1 MMALSSAGGLW
12 QKPAMEKTTLLDG
25 LRHIA
30 GDYDAFILD
39 LWGVLHDG
47 HQPYP
52 GVVDCLMEMKR
63 VGKKRVILS
72 NAPRRI
78 EPVIA
83 RITEIGIPPEAY
95 DGIMTSGQDAWEHLQ
110 MRGRSGGIP
119 FYAQLGKR
127 CLFIGP
133 DRDLGLL
140 EGVPHERVEDP
151 LKADFCLCTGIVERD
166 DMLDAYEPTLKA
178 LAKRGTP
185 MICANPDLVVRHGE
199 RLELC
204 AGSLAAL
211 FEELRGTVLYH
222 GKPFPDV
229 YDHVFALLGHPDP
242 QRTLAIGDSLRTDM
256 GGAQTIGVDALLIT
270 DGIHA
275 EEFGVAS
282 GGGDIDMELVREAC
296 RDEGLSPRAFMR
308 RLVW

>member
-1 MMALSSAGGLW
+1 M
-12 QKPAMEKTTLLDG
+12 QRITLLDG
-25 LRHIA
+25 LRQIA

-47 HQPYP
+47 QKPYP
-52 GVVDCLMEMKR
+52 GVVDCLMEMKKA
-63 VGKKRVILS
+63 GKKRVILS
-72 NAPRRI
+72 NAPRSI

-95 DGIMTSGQDAWEHLQ
+95 DGVMTSGQDAWEHLLH
-110 MRGRSGGIP
+110 RGRDSGIP

-127 CLFIGP
+127 CYFIGP

-140 EGVPHERVEDP
+140 EKVVHQRVDDP
-151 LKADFCLCTGIVERD
+151 RTADFCLCTGIVERE
-166 DMLDAYEPTLKA
+166 DMLDVYEPTLKA
-178 LAKRGTP
+178 LAKRGVP
-185 MICANPDLVVRHGE
+185 MICANPDLVVRNGA

-204 AGSLAAL
+204 AGTLAAYY
-211 FEELRGTVLYH
+211 EEMRGTVLYH
-222 GKPFPDV
+222 GKPFPEI

-256 GGAQTIGVDALLIT
+256 GGAQTIGIDALLIT

-275 EEFGVAS
+275 EEFGV
-282 GGGDIDMELVREAC
+282 GDTGEIDVEKLREAC
-296 RDEGLSPRAFMR
+296 NEEGLSPRAFMR

>member
-1 MMALSSAGGLW
+1 MSSSLR
-12 QKPAMEKTTLLDG
+12 LLDG
-25 LRHIA
+25 LSQIA

-39 LWGVLHDG
+39 LWGVLHNG
-47 HQPYP
+47 RAPYP
-52 GVVDCLMEMKR
+52 GAVDCLMQMKKA
-63 VGKKRVILS
+63 GKKRVILS

-95 DGIMTSGQDAWEHLQ
+95 DGVMTSGQDTWEHLQ
-110 MRGRSGGIP
+110 FRGRREGIP

-140 EGVPHERVEDP
+140 DGVPHERVDDP
-151 LKADFCLCTGIVERD
+151 RAADFCLCTGIVERD
-166 DMLDAYEPTLKA
+166 HLLEVYEPTLLA
-178 LAKRGTP
+178 LAKSGVP
-185 MICANPDLVVRHGE
+185 MICANPDLIVRNGDQV
-199 RLELC
+199 ELC

-211 FEELRGTVLYH
+211 YEDMRGTVLYH
-222 GKPFPDV
+222 GKPYPEI
-229 YDHVFALLGHPDP
+229 YDHVFALLGNPDP

-256 GGAQTIGVDALLIT
+256 GGAQTIGVDGLLVI

-275 EEFGVAS
+275 EEFGIVGEGPPDMARVA
-282 GGGDIDMELVREAC
+282 EAC
-296 RDEGLSPRAFMR
+296 NEEGLSPRAALR

>member
-1 MMALSSAGGLW
+1 MTESL
-12 QKPAMEKTTLLDG
+12 KLLDN
-25 LRHIA
+25 LSAIA

-39 LWGVLHDG
+39 LWGCLHDG
-47 HQPYP
+47 RAPYP
-52 GVVDCLMEMKR
+52 GVVDCLMQMKKA
-63 VGKKRVILS
+63 GKKRVILS

-110 MRGRSGGIP
+110 MRGRDAGIP

-140 EGVPHERVEDP
+140 EGVVHERVEDARS
-151 LKADFCLCTGIVERD
+151 ADFCLCTGIVERD
-166 DMLDAYEPTLKA
+166 HTLEAYEPLLKTM
-178 LAKRGTP
+178 AKSGVP
-185 MICANPDLVVRHGE
+185 MICANPDLVVRNGD
-199 RLELC
+199 RLEFC
-204 AGSLAAL
+204 AGSLAA
-211 FEELRGTVLYH
+211 FYEELRGTVLYH
-222 GKPFPDV
+222 GKPFPEI
-229 YDHVFALLGHPDP
+229 YDHVFSLLGHPDP

-256 GGAQTIGVDALLIT
+256 GGAQTIGVDALLIA

-275 EEFGVAS
+275 EEFGIAGDGPPDMTMVA
-282 GGGDIDMELVREAC
+282 EAC
-296 RDEGLSPRAFMR
+296 RDEGLSPRAAMR